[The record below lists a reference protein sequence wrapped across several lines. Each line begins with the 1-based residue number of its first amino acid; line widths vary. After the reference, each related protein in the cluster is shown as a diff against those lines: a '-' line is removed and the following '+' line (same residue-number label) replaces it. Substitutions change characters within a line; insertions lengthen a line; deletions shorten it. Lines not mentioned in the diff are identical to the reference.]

1 MVICGRSEA
10 SSRVVRL
17 RGVRHTDPEG
27 YSFAALV
34 GINPHV
40 PGLGRLG
47 RDSCHVHTGH
57 SQEKPEEAAVFV
69 SSAFGCGSGPPVG
82 FKVHSV
88 TTRGHTWP

>member
-1 MVICGRSEA
+1 MVICCRSET

-57 SQEKPEEAAVFV
+57 SQEKPEEAAVLFLLHLGV
-69 SSAFGCGSGPPVG
+69 DLDPLWVLKSTA
-82 FKVHSV
+82 
-88 TTRGHTWP
+88 